1 MSQALQ
7 RLDIDMKEGLY
18 HVKQISGAE
27 VNISEELFNY
37 LVAGFEHT
45 NTILKP
51 KSVDTSIVRLK
62 YGFMEGDWLYGDST
76 YCVAYALAGMGGSL
90 FWESKSIYRQYLRS
104 KWSAGVCD
112 GFRNIAFLSECKA
125 I

>member
-1 MSQALQ
+1 MVLWKETGYTVILPTVWRM
-7 RLDIDMKEGLY
+7 RLPEWVGVSFGRARAYID
-18 HVKQISGAE
+18 
-27 VNISEELFNY
+27 
-37 LVAGFEHT
+37 
-45 NTILKP
+45 
-51 KSVDTSIVRLK
+51 SI
-62 YGFMEGDWLYGDST
+62 MEGDWLYGDST